1 MSHRVNPPVRSRAG
15 HNGETVTP
23 NRGNLENHPSVRVYY
38 AGRRAGAAA
47 SDKVRWEGGVLA
59 ALRRMF
65 GGPAP
70 K

>member
-1 MSHRVNPPVRSRAG
+1 MSHRVNPPVRSRAD
-15 HNGETVTP
+15 HNGETVP
-23 NRGNLENHPSVRVYY
+23 SNRAPLENHPSVRAYY

-47 SDKVRWEGGVLA
+47 SDKVRREGGVLA

-65 GGPAP
+65 GGPA